1 MTQNCGFFSWT
12 GAKEAFLNRNLLYRD
27 EVVKKCIH
35 DLASPCYSLVLTSP
49 QTALTVAHARKEMVK
64 LTLTGEDKVAHSV
77 ENVKAFF
84 FLFVTILVCLSSL
97 SCQPIVLL
105 LVFEFSES
113 WKIPWLSTG
122 SLKNSWKLWL
132 AKSRHL
138 REIWDVA
145 EQAMAFQSFAWSC
158 APCHG
163 INLLCHRRW
172 LQLC

>member
-64 LTLTGEDKVAHSV
+64 LTLTGEDKVAHRI

-105 LVFEFSES
+105 LVFEFFRVLENSVTLNRFLE
-113 WKIPWLSTG
+113 KFLNWLKVDIWGKFETWQNKQWLF
-122 SLKNSWKLWL
+122 SL
-132 AKSRHL
+132 
-138 REIWDVA
+138 
-145 EQAMAFQSFAWSC
+145 
-158 APCHG
+158 
-163 INLLCHRRW
+163 LLGRVHHVME
-172 LQLC
+172 